1 MTVRPGTD
9 PRPAAA
15 AVPAQAAGPE
25 PAGAAPAGAA
35 PAGASPAGPAADTG
49 EQDLLAQVTAENP
62 EFRIWR
68 ETTALGTRYIC
79 RSLDLRLNPYTLVTV
94 DLGEMAVMLS
104 DARRRREQRPSSPI
118 HAAC

>member
-1 MTVRPGTD
+1 MTVRSGTD

-15 AVPAQAAGPE
+15 AVPAQTAGP
-25 PAGAAPAGAA
+25 AL
-35 PAGASPAGPAADTG
+35 AGASLAGPAADGG
-49 EQDLLAQVTAENP
+49 EQDLLAQVAAENP

-94 DLGEMAVMLS
+94 DLDEIAAMLS
-104 DARRRREQRPSSPI
+104 DARRRREQRPPSPTR
-118 HAAC
+118 AVG